1 MKLNR
6 TTIPLALACLA
17 LPGTFEASLQAGIT
31 DDLVMHLTFDT
42 DYADSTANHTDGT
55 PFGDPALT
63 AGILGKAATLGTI
76 AAENTFNYVAL
87 GTPEL
92 LNFGSDVDFTVA
104 FWTKYGAQP
113 EGSDDPALIAAQNW
127 ASSNN
132 QGWGIYMQSGGNF
145 RVVVTDDR
153 GSAGKM
159 STTTT
164 PVIRDGTWHH
174 VIVTFARKGDAT
186 IYVDGAAYSTKS
198 LTAVTGSIDKGD
210 GTNIGQDNTGFYD
223 SNMANVLMDDVG
235 IWRRVLSP
243 GEVSAIYNAGK
254 TGKNIEQVP
263 AIPDPFVQSTTPA
276 ANAAGVS
283 PDTTIGA
290 VIVDGLNRLNTN
302 SVTFK
307 VNGVSVPVSSVVR
320 VGANTTVSC
329 QPAGLLPSGV
339 TTVDMTFANDAAS
352 PKSFTSS
359 WSFTS
364 TYVTLTAATKV
375 APDAS
380 KPGFNWRVF
389 VNSANTTDDNLRTEQ
404 ALAGLLVD
412 GDGNPLPN
420 NADPASQGAASGP
433 SSAPNPENAAI
444 SFSIPTV
451 INLSILDGDTMGSFT
466 PDSLMPGVP
475 GIDGATTGI
484 SAEIITYIDLP
495 AGLTTMAVASDDG
508 FKTTAGWPLDAFSAA
523 TVGEYNGG
531 RGVTETRFQVV
542 AAEAGTYAF
551 RTTYENGGGA
561 GNIEWYSFKADGS
574 KVLINDTA
582 NGGLRAYRGTTTP
595 VPPVVQY
602 VDPPA
607 VPRQLNLVSRSLL
620 AILTDGSSAVNDGSI
635 ALAINGKPVTVTKKR
650 EGKSVKVTWAPTTL
664 VLPGD
669 QYTAELSF
677 TDAGGTSR
685 SSSWKFYNLKNLVL
699 PAPKVTENFDAYEEG
714 SVPAGWNA
722 WNFTSCSGGFCQEP
736 GLDLDNLNSDSYKG
750 WIVVSRDRLNGLKSR
765 IFQVA
770 PGEALNGTPLTV
782 DDLSTGNLLYAESDV
797 RDGSQVQFLI
807 SSPFNLAAITNV
819 VLSFGSL
826 YEQNQDSIGAVEYS
840 VDGGANWLP
849 VVYFIDTKDSGGD
862 IRLKPD
868 GSVDAVRTLT
878 DANGDTATWVDN
890 GVNKGGKYGD
900 GIAAPITDALGP
912 FITARWNDN
921 PSVDKRLEAFRLPQA
936 GKKADVRLRFAQLGT
951 GSWYFGVD
959 NLSFYEDPAPVS
971 VTKAVLN
978 VPVLAGGNVTLS
990 WTGTGT
996 LQEAASVTGPWT
1008 NSANQANPQ
1017 TTPATGAA
1025 KYYRISQ

>member
-307 VNGVSVPVSSVVR
+307 INGVSVPVSSVVR

-433 SSAPNPENAAI
+433 SSAPNPANAAI
-444 SFSIPTV
+444 SFAIPTV

-531 RGVTETRFQVV
+531 RGVAETRFQVV

-807 SSPFNLAAITNV
+807 SSPFNLSAITNV

-1017 TTPATGAA
+1017 TTPAAGAA